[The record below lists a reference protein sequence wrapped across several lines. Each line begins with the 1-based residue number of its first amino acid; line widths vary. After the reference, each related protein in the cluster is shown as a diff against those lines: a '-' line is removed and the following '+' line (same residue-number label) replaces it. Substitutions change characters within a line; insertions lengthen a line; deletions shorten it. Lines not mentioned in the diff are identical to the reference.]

1 MNGLLRIEKFINQK
15 NIMSKVSV
23 LIIGAGNISLQHLNS
38 LITLKDIKLYGI
50 LSRTK
55 IKSVKISKQF
65 KIPHVLNSYEEIDYH
80 ITNIDLMMICVDS
93 DQTIKV
99 FNKIKKYKKFIFFEK
114 PIGINLKESK
124 IIFKEVQKYNLKTFV
139 GFNRRY
145 YSILNKGL
153 SKLKRNGK
161 KIVSVNIEGNERIW
175 QVKKNP
181 KHFKNIQYWPFI
193 NSIHTTDLIRYI
205 SGDIKFETFKSIKSK
220 YSFFASMFSKKNILV
235 NYVSNYDYYDGW
247 SVKIYNDNGE
257 FIILKPLESCSL
269 INHNS
274 ILAIKPHRDDIAFK
288 PGFKIMHRAMI
299 SAYKSDEKVS
309 INYNVEDALKSVYL
323 TERIFY

>member
-1 MNGLLRIEKFINQK
+1 MSGLLRIEKFINQK

-23 LIIGAGNISLQHLNS
+23 LIIGAGYISSQHLKS
-38 LITLKDIKLYGI
+38 LISLKDIKLYGI

-55 IKSVKISKQF
+55 KKSVKISKQF
-65 KIPHVLNSYEEIDYH
+65 KIPYILNSYEEIGHH
-80 ITNIDLMMICVDS
+80 IPNIDLIMICVDS
-93 DQTIKV
+93 DQIMRV

-124 IIFKEVQKYNLKTFV
+124 MICKEVKNNNLKTFV

-175 QVKKNP
+175 QVKRNP
-181 KHFKNIQYWPFI
+181 KHSKNIEYWPFI

-205 SGDIKFETFKSIKSK
+205 AGDIKFETFKSIKSK
-220 YSFFASMFSKKNILV
+220 YSYFASMFSKKNISV
-235 NYVSNYDYYDGW
+235 NYISNYDYYDGW

-257 FIILKPLESCSL
+257 FLILRPLESCSF
-269 INHNS
+269 ISHNS
-274 ILAIKPHRDDIAFK
+274 RLVIKPHRDDLDFK

-299 SAYKSDEKVS
+299 NAYKSDQKVS

-323 TERIFY
+323 TKRIFY

>member
-145 YSILNKGL
+145 YSI
-153 SKLKRNGK
+153 K
-161 KIVSVNIEGNERIW
+161 K
-175 QVKKNP
+175 KP
-181 KHFKNIQYWPFI
+181 K
-193 NSIHTTDLIRYI
+193 
-205 SGDIKFETFKSIKSK
+205 TFQK
-220 YSFFASMFSKKNILV
+220 YSV
-235 NYVSNYDYYDGW
+235 
-247 SVKIYNDNGE
+247 
-257 FIILKPLESCSL
+257 
-269 INHNS
+269 
-274 ILAIKPHRDDIAFK
+274 LAI
-288 PGFKIMHRAMI
+288 
-299 SAYKSDEKVS
+299 Y
-309 INYNVEDALKSVYL
+309 
-323 TERIFY
+323 